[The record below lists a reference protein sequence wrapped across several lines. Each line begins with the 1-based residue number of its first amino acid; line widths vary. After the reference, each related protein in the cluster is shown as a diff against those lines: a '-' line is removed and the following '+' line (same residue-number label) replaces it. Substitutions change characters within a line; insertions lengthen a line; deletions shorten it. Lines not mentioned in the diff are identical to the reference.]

1 MSENRH
7 GPNDLKQLQSLPLEA
22 KIQMTKE
29 RIRVWY
35 ETWKRFEIKNTK
47 TGKTRYV
54 TWDTRKGWEPPTTDD
69 EWISDALEGA
79 VYVSFSGGKD
89 STVLKHIVDSTY
101 NDVPAVFVNT
111 GLEYPEIQ
119 KFVKAIKAGEYECFN
134 PDVEIVRPEMR
145 FDEVL
150 KNYGYPV
157 FSKEVARNIEYGRK
171 SLAKGDEIMAQR
183 YLYGRRVNPNT
194 GEIYKHMA
202 LSNDAIDFALNSS
215 IPASSECCTVMKKRP
230 AKKYAKE
237 TGRRSINGTLAAES
251 RLREKAWIKSGCNAF
266 DLKEPRSS
274 PLSFWTEQDIL
285 HYLKKYDVP
294 YCPVYGDIVID
305 DEPEFEGQMNAL
317 DYLGDYSPEDKLK
330 TTGCDRTGCIFCMF
344 GCHLEKTPNR
354 FQRLKETHPR
364 QWKYC
369 IGGGEMVDRK
379 WQPSKEGLGLG
390 HVLDYMGVKY
400 DLKNGVI
407 T

>member
-69 EWISDALEGA
+69 EWIGDTLEGA

-89 STVLKHIVDSTY
+89 STVLKHIVDSMY
-101 NDVPAVFVNT
+101 DDVPAVFVNT

-119 KFVKAIKAGEYECFN
+119 KFAKDIKAGKYECFN

-145 FDEVL
+145 FDEVV
-150 KNYGYPV
+150 KNYGYPAV
-157 FSKEVARNIEYGRK
+157 SKEVSEVIYYARHAKSDSYKTTRLQRLNGEWRDKNGNI
-171 SLAKGDEIMAQR
+171 SAFNCAKWKFM
-183 YLYGRRVNPNT
+183 L
-194 GEIYKHMA
+194 
-202 LSNDAIDFALNSS
+202 DAPFEVHNA
-215 IPASSECCTVMKKRP
+215 CCSVMKKKP
-230 AKKYAKE
+230 SKVYAKE
-237 TGRRSINGTLAAES
+237 TGRKQIVGTLADES
-251 RLREKAWIKSGCNAF
+251 RLRMQQWIKVGCNSFEGA
-266 DLKEPRSS
+266 KARSA

-285 HYLKKYDVP
+285 HYLKKYNVP

-344 GCHLEKTPNR
+344 GCHLEKSPNR

-364 QWKYC
+364 QYEYC
-369 IGGGEMVDRK
+369 IGGGEMVDGK
-379 WQPSKEGLGLG
+379 WQPSKDGLGLG
-390 HVLDYMGVKY
+390 HVLDYIGVKY
-400 DLKNGVI
+400 D
-407 T
+407 